1 MPKRYGDKIIT
12 RDPIGGT
19 EEGAETAKRQQ
30 FRLTW
35 FWIGDFPE
43 MYDWWVSFQDAWM
56 YVSDA
61 LGNATGKG

>member
-12 RDPIGGT
+12 REPIGET
-19 EEGAETAKRQQ
+19 EGGAETAKQQQ

-43 MYDWWVSFQDAWM
+43 LYDW
-56 YVSDA
+56 
-61 LGNATGKG
+61 